1 MTSFCVFASS
11 MPVAR
16 ERAEKKVP
24 LVDKTT
30 KPPRRYTETEW
41 RALVAERATEIF
53 ASMSPVQVSPAFDA
67 PQFCDEWISLAR
79 TTGEY
84 EGYTVKCRGVAHDA
98 KGNPKI
104 SKTTG
109 QPVISWVLY
118 DARAAA

>member
-1 MTSFCVFASS
+1 VTAFCVFASS

-24 LVDKTT
+24 LVDKDS
-30 KPPRRYTETEW
+30 KPPRRYTEAEW
-41 RALVAERATEIF
+41 RALVDERASDVF

-67 PQFCDEWISLAR
+67 PQFCEEWISIAR

-84 EGYTVKCRGVAHDA
+84 EGYVIKCRGTSLDA

-104 SKTTG
+104 SKSTG
-109 QPVISWVLY
+109 MPIITWVLY
-118 DARAAA
+118 EPRKAA